1 MPNDASLA
9 PPWRIGVDVGG
20 TFTDLVLA
28 DTTGAVRVF
37 KVPSTP
43 ADPAQG
49 VLDAIERAAERLG
62 LSGPSALLERCE
74 LFVHGS
80 TVATNTALEQ
90 KGAKA
95 GLLTTAGFRD
105 SLEIRRGIRENPWDH
120 RPPNPPVLVP
130 RHLRRPVRGRV
141 DASGAEIEPLALE
154 DVEAAAE
161 IFRSRD
167 VRSVGICF
175 INSFAAPAHE
185 QAAAARLEKLLPD
198 AWISVSS
205 AIAPVVGEYERSS
218 TTALNAA
225 VAPRT
230 VGYLRRLESRLRDL
244 GLRKR
249 MLLIQNNGGAASVE
263 QVASKPV
270 TLLLSGPAAGVGAL
284 TSYSRAIGSDDLIS
298 MEIGGTSCDAMLMA
312 GGQVAVT
319 DEFQIAGYHL
329 ALPSID
335 IHTIGA
341 GGGTIA
347 GVDGAGL
354 MYAGPAGA
362 GAVPGPAAYGIGGTE
377 PTVTDAQLVLGRLRP
392 GPYAGGSVTLHLD
405 RARDA
410 MDRVLATPLGIDV
423 ESAAAGIIR
432 LVEQNLLH
440 AVQRISIERGHDPRR
455 FVLVACGGAGPMHG
469 ASVGRLLGCAKVYI
483 PRLSGAFCAIGM
495 LHANV
500 RHDLVRVTFAP
511 LDDADPDQL
520 DRRFAEMEADA
531 REMLAADGF
540 DDTAS
545 GFARALDLRY
555 RGQQWDV
562 RVPLGEGRIHAERV
576 RKAFEAEHERL
587 FGHHQPGGHVEITKL
602 RLAAIGRLPPIRPA
616 AAPAATGAPEP
627 VERRPVWID
636 AATGWREVAVYA
648 GADLRA
654 GHRLPGPLIVE
665 EETTTLMIGAGDT
678 IEVDAAGNYVV
689 HLPAPET
696 AP

>member
-28 DTTGAVRVF
+28 DATGAVRVF

-49 VLDAIERAAERLG
+49 VLDAIERAAERMELG
-62 LSGPSALLERCE
+62 GPAALLERCE

-80 TVATNTALEQ
+80 TVATNTALEH

-130 RHLRRPVRGRV
+130 RHLRRPVRGRI

-161 IFRSRD
+161 IFRRED
-167 VRSVGICF
+167 VGSVGICF

-185 QAAAARLEKLLPD
+185 QAAAALLEKLLPG

-230 VGYLRRLESRLRDL
+230 VGYLRRLEQRLRDL

-319 DEFQIAGYHL
+319 DEFQVAGYHL

-392 GPYAGGSVTLHLD
+392 GPYAGGSVTLHRD
-405 RARDA
+405 KARDA
-410 MDRVLATPLGIDV
+410 MERILARPLGIDV

-469 ASVGRLLGCAKVYI
+469 ASVGRLLGCARVYI

-495 LHANV
+495 LHSNV

-511 LDDADPDQL
+511 LNDADPDQL

-540 DDTAS
+540 DAAAS

-562 RVPLGEGRIHAERV
+562 RVPLDDGRFHAERV

-602 RLAAIGRLPPIRPA
+602 RLAAIGRLPPLRPA

-627 VERRPVWID
+627 LERRPVWID

-648 GADLRA
+648 GSGLRA

-665 EETTTLMIGAGDT
+665 EETTTLMIGTGDT

>member
-28 DTTGAVRVF
+28 DATGAVRVF

-392 GPYAGGSVTLHLD
+392 GPYAGGSVTLHRD

-423 ESAAAGIIR
+423 EAAAAGIIR

-511 LDDADPDQL
+511 LDDADPEQL

-562 RVPLGEGRIHAERV
+562 RVPLDEGRIHAERV

>member
-1 MPNDASLA
+1 
-9 PPWRIGVDVGG
+9 
-20 TFTDLVLA
+20 
-28 DTTGAVRVF
+28 
-37 KVPSTP
+37 
-43 ADPAQG
+43 
-49 VLDAIERAAERLG
+49 
-62 LSGPSALLERCE
+62 
-74 LFVHGS
+74 
-80 TVATNTALEQ
+80 
-90 KGAKA
+90 
-95 GLLTTAGFRD
+95 
-105 SLEIRRGIRENPWDH
+105 
-120 RPPNPPVLVP
+120 
-130 RHLRRPVRGRV
+130 
-141 DASGAEIEPLALE
+141 
-154 DVEAAAE
+154 
-161 IFRSRD
+161 
-167 VRSVGICF
+167 
-175 INSFAAPAHE
+175 
-185 QAAAARLEKLLPD
+185 
-198 AWISVSS
+198 
-205 AIAPVVGEYERSS
+205 
-218 TTALNAA
+218 
-225 VAPRT
+225 
-230 VGYLRRLESRLRDL
+230 
-244 GLRKR
+244 
-249 MLLIQNNGGAASVE
+249 
-263 QVASKPV
+263 
-270 TLLLSGPAAGVGAL
+270 
-284 TSYSRAIGSDDLIS
+284 

-392 GPYAGGSVTLHLD
+392 GPYAGGSVTLHRD

-423 ESAAAGIIR
+423 EAAAAGIIR

-511 LDDADPDQL
+511 LDDADPEQL

-562 RVPLGEGRIHAERV
+562 RVPLDEGRIHAERV

>member
-28 DTTGAVRVF
+28 DATGAVRVF

-49 VLDAIERAAERLG
+49 VLDAIERAAERLD

-249 MLLIQNNGGAASVE
+249 LLLIQNNGGAASVE

-354 MYAGPAGA
+354 MYAGPGGA

-392 GPYAGGSVTLHLD
+392 GPYAGGSVTLNLD

-410 MDRVLATPLGIDV
+410 MDRVVATPLGIDV

-562 RVPLGEGRIHAERV
+562 RVPLDEGRIHAERV

-689 HLPAPET
+689 HLPTPET

>member
-28 DTTGAVRVF
+28 DATGAVRVF

-49 VLDAIERAAERLG
+49 VLDAIERAAERMELG
-62 LSGPSALLERCE
+62 GPAALLERCE
-74 LFVHGS
+74 LFLHGS
-80 TVATNTALEQ
+80 TVATNTALEH

-130 RHLRRPVRGRV
+130 RHLRRPVRGRI

-161 IFRSRD
+161 LFRSMD

-185 QAAAARLEKLLPD
+185 QAAAALLEKLLPD

-230 VGYLRRLESRLRDL
+230 VGYLRRLEQRLRDL
-244 GLRKR
+244 GLRKH

-319 DEFQIAGYHL
+319 DEFQVAGYHL

-392 GPYAGGSVTLHLD
+392 GPYAGGSVTLHRD
-405 RARDA
+405 RAREA
-410 MDRVLATPLGIDV
+410 MERVLATPLGIDV

-495 LHANV
+495 LHSNV

-531 REMLAADGF
+531 RDMLAADGF
-540 DDTAS
+540 DEAAS

-562 RVPLGEGRIHAERV
+562 RVPLDDGRFHADRV
-576 RKAFEAEHERL
+576 RAAFEAEHERL
-587 FGHHQPGGHVEITKL
+587 FGHHQPGGHIEITKL
-602 RLAAIGRLPPIRPA
+602 RLAAIGRLPPLRPA

-627 VERRPVWID
+627 LERRPVWID

-648 GADLRA
+648 GSGLRA

-665 EETTTLMIGAGDT
+665 EETTTLMIGTGDT

>member
-28 DTTGAVRVF
+28 DATGAVRVF

-185 QAAAARLEKLLPD
+185 QAAAARLEKLLPG

-392 GPYAGGSVTLHLD
+392 GPYAGGSVTLNLD

-423 ESAAAGIIR
+423 EAAAAGIIR

-520 DRRFAEMEADA
+520 NRRFAEMEADA

-562 RVPLGEGRIHAERV
+562 RVPLDEGRIHAGRV

-665 EETTTLMIGAGDT
+665 EETTTLMIGTADT
-678 IEVDAAGNYVV
+678 VEVDAAGNYVV